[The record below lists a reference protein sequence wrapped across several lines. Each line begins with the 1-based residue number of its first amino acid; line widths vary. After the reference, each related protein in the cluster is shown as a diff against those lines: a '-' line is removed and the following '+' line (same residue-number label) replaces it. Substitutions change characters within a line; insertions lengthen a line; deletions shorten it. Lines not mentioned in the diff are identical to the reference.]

1 MEHLGTYVIYVIMA
15 FVMIGAIAAVRN
27 EEEGMGKEFIQG
39 IHTIGPIF
47 IPIAATLA
55 SIPYLSKFIEFAFGP
70 LFSAIGADPAMAATT
85 LISSDMG
92 SYQLADVLA
101 SDRENWIIATV
112 NGIIM
117 GPHII
122 FTIPVALA
130 MLQKRDHKYL
140 ALGMMSGVLT
150 VPISVFITTSILALT
165 ETKIRDTI
173 STTAEPTYQLSMSI
187 GTILINLIPLTAV
200 GIFIAVGL
208 RMFPNLMIKGFMAIG
223 WFMSTAM
230 KLVLA
235 CTIVEY
241 FTGVFTA
248 IFGHWGFDPIIA
260 DAKDQFRG
268 LEIAGYIGIM
278 LAGAFPMVYAI
289 QKYLAKPL
297 QFFGKLLGLSSIGSA
312 GVIAAT
318 ANPLALFKIIKDM
331 PAKDK
336 VLTIAY
342 AISGGWMIG
351 DQLAFPAN
359 FQPTIIIPVMAGKF
373 LGAVLA
379 ILLCYWI
386 SIPKALEL
394 ERIENLENRAKK
406 NEKAAD
412 PNENPLGAT
421 S

>member
-1 MEHLGTYVIYVIMA
+1 MENLGTYVIYVIMA
-15 FVMIGAIAAVRN
+15 FAILGAFAAIRN
-27 EEEGMGKEFIQG
+27 EEEGMGKEFMEG
-39 IHTIGPIF
+39 IYTIGPIF

-85 LISSDMG
+85 FISSDMG
-92 SYQLADVLA
+92 GYQLADVLA

-165 ETKIRDTI
+165 DAKIRDTI
-173 STTAEPTYQLSMSI
+173 STTADSTYQLSMSI
-187 GTILINLIPLTAV
+187 STILINLLPLIAV
-200 GIFIAVGL
+200 GVFIAIGL
-208 RMFPNLMIKGFMAIG
+208 RMFPNAMIKGFMAIG
-223 WFMSTAM
+223 WFMRTAM
-230 KLVLA
+230 ILILV
-235 CTIVEY
+235 CSIVEY
-241 FTGVFTA
+241 FTGVFST
-248 IFGHWGFDPIIA
+248 IFGGWGFDPIIA
-260 DAKDQFRG
+260 DAEDQFRG

-297 QFFGKLLGLSSIGSA
+297 EFFGKKLGLSSIGSA

-318 ANPLALFKIIKDM
+318 ANPLALFKIIQDM

-359 FQPTIIIPVMAGKF
+359 FQPTIIIPVMLGKF
-373 LGAVLA
+373 LGAILA
-379 ILLCYWI
+379 IMLAYRI
-386 SIPKALEL
+386 SVPKALEL
-394 ERIENLENRAKK
+394 ERIEKLDEVANQNKGK
-406 NEKAAD
+406 V
-412 PNENPLGAT
+412 NENQSSLEAT

>member
-1 MEHLGTYVIYVIMA
+1 MENVGTYIIYIIMA
-15 FVMIGAIAAVRN
+15 FAVLGAFAAIRN
-27 EEEGMGKEFIQG
+27 EDEGMGREFMQG
-39 IHTIGPIF
+39 IFTIGPIF

-70 LFSAIGADPAMAATT
+70 MFAAIGADPAMAATT

-150 VPISVFITTSILALT
+150 VPISVFITTSMLALM

-187 GTILINLIPLTAV
+187 GTILINLVPLIIV
-200 GIFIAVGL
+200 GVFIAIGL
-208 RMFPNLMIKGFMAIG
+208 RVFPNVMIRGFMWIG
-223 WFMSTAM
+223 RFMSTAT
-230 KLVLA
+230 KLVLVFS
-235 CTIVEY
+235 IVEY
-241 FTGVFTA
+241 FTGVFSTV
-248 IFGHWGFDPIIA
+248 FGSWGFDPIIA

-268 LEIAGYIGIM
+268 LEMAGYIGIM

-289 QKYLAKPL
+289 QKYLKKPL
-297 QFFGKLLGLSSIGSA
+297 QAFGKLLGLGSVGSA
-312 GVIAAT
+312 GVIAAI
-318 ANPLALFKIIKDM
+318 ANPLALFPIIKDM

-336 VLTIAY
+336 VLTIAF

-359 FQPTIIIPVMAGKF
+359 FQPTIIIPVMLGKF
-373 LGAVLA
+373 IGAILA
-379 ILLCYWI
+379 IFLAYKI
-386 SIPKALEL
+386 SVPKALEIERDQQL
-394 ERIENLENRAKK
+394 EDEARKKRVNQNNAALE
-406 NEKAAD
+406 
-412 PNENPLGAT
+412 AT

>member
-1 MEHLGTYVIYVIMA
+1 MENLGTLVIYVIMA
-15 FVMIGAIAAVRN
+15 FAVMGAIAAIRN
-27 EEEGMGKEFIQG
+27 EDEGMGKEFMQG
-39 IHTIGPIF
+39 IYTIGPIF

-55 SIPYLSKFIEFAFGP
+55 SIPYLSKFIEFVFGP
-70 LFSAIGADPAMAATT
+70 IFSAIGADPSMAATT

-101 SDRENWIIATV
+101 STRENWIIATV

-150 VPISVFITTSILALT
+150 VPISVFITTSILALMD
-165 ETKIRDTI
+165 TKIRETI

-187 GTILINLIPLTAV
+187 GTILINLVPLTVV
-200 GIFIAVGL
+200 GIFIAIGL
-208 RMFPNLMIKGFMAIG
+208 RMFPNLMIKGFMWIG
-223 WFMSTAM
+223 HFMSAAM
-230 KLVLA
+230 KLVLVFS
-235 CTIVEY
+235 IVEY
-241 FTGVFTA
+241 FTGVFSTV
-248 IFGHWGFDPIIA
+248 FGSWGFDPIIA
-260 DAKDQFRG
+260 DEEDQFRG

-278 LAGAFPMVYAI
+278 LAGAFPMVHAI
-289 QKYLAKPL
+289 QKYFAKPL
-297 QFFGKLLGLSSIGSA
+297 QFFGKMLGLSSIGSA

-359 FQPTIIIPVMAGKF
+359 FQPTIIFPVMVGKF
-373 LGAVLA
+373 LGAILA
-379 ILLCYWI
+379 IILAYRI
-386 SIPKALEL
+386 SVPKALEIERNQKL
-394 ERIENLENRAKK
+394 EDEAKK
-406 NEKAAD
+406 KVAAD
-412 PNENPLGAT
+412 DNQVPLEAT
-421 S
+421 V